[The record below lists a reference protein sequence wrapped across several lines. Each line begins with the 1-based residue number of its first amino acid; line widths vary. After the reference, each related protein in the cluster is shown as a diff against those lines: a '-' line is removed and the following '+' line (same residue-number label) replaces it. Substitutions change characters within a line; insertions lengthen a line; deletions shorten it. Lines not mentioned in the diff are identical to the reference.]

1 MVVIWSRFGPY
12 HEARLRGADEVLG
25 AQGAVVIGLEVA
37 SQDHYEWKPVVTE
50 RDSRRVT
57 LFPGQDY
64 SSLSSVRIVTAVSEA
79 LSHLEPRIVA
89 TNGWRAPEAMAAISW
104 CTRNSRSC
112 IVMSETKRD
121 DVDGS
126 RSRVKESLKSW
137 ILRRCGAA
145 LVGGRRQA
153 EYLVRLD
160 FPADRIFLGYDAVD
174 NDYFARESASAR
186 SNIPGI
192 RRNLGLPDRYF
203 FCCTRFLARKNVDG
217 LLRGYGKYRE
227 SYASEPWGLVI
238 SGSGEQVDELRVLE
252 SELRLA
258 GVQWPGFVQYDEL
271 PKYYGLAGGFIH
283 PAISEPWGLV
293 VNEAAASG
301 LPLLVGNT
309 VGAAYELVRDGE
321 NGFLFDARD
330 PESICRAMLQ
340 LSELP
345 EAEREWMGQRSR
357 EIVSEWSPLRFG
369 EGLSEAIRVASQAE
383 SLDSVCSGNL
393 KD

>member
-1 MVVIWSRFGPY
+1 
-12 HEARLRGADEVLG
+12 
-25 AQGAVVIGLEVA
+25 
-37 SQDHYEWKPVVTE
+37 
-50 RDSRRVT
+50 
-57 LFPGQDY
+57 
-64 SSLSSVRIVTAVSEA
+64 
-79 LSHLEPRIVA
+79 
-89 TNGWRAPEAMAAISW
+89 
-104 CTRNSRSC
+104 
-112 IVMSETKRD
+112 MSETKRD

-126 RSRVKESLKSW
+126 RSWVKESLKSW

-153 EYLVRLD
+153 EYLVSLD

-186 SNIPGI
+186 SDTAGL
-192 RRNLGLPDRYF
+192 RQNLGLPDHYF
-203 FCCTRFLARKNVDG
+203 FCCTRFLSRKNVDG

-238 SGSGEQVDELRVLE
+238 SGSGEQADELRALE
-252 SELRLA
+252 SDLRLA

-271 PKYYGLAGGFIH
+271 PRYYGLAGGFIH
-283 PAISEPWGLV
+283 PAKSEPWGLV

-301 LPLLVGNT
+301 LPLLVGST
-309 VGAAYELVRDGE
+309 VGAAYELVRDGD
-321 NGFLFDARD
+321 NGFLFDACD

-340 LSELP
+340 LSDLP
-345 EAEREWMGQRSR
+345 EAERECMGQRSR

-383 SLDSVCSGNL
+383 SLDSVCNGNL